1 MCIIKLS
8 LQWKGPGVLREI
20 VNDPEENRTNF
31 LHCTWQS
38 FSKCAYTYGNLF
50 YMFFSFGCWLNLSMT
65 LWNTIIVG
73 RGNKK
78 DGFPF
83 CFEWFSSMK
92 NMPAER
98 VESYRH
104 GDRQRETHFWKPD
117 GDGERNRGKE
127 GEEEMN
133 WDGMGPNFQVIFS
146 SHPTSPLPAR
156 PFFFSNTEK
165 CTFFPHKSAWTVCFC
180 NLKKISPQQRHQ
192 SLHPVITGKDGEQ
205 HPFKENHPRGGGCRD
220 VKWWGCI
227 WRNSQLLYPQQHI
240 KAKQPVVSDLKIGSH
255 VVLTHHNGLHT
266 HVFKNFYKAWNMNQE
281 HGSNPAGHGNMF
293 MDM

>member
-1 MCIIKLS
+1 MDFRFVLS
-8 LQWKGPGVLREI
+8 GFRAWRICQPSVLKVIGMGTDNEKHISESQTEMEREI
-20 VNDPEENRTNF
+20 EGRKGRRRWTGMEWV
-31 LHCTWQS
+31 QI
-38 FSKCAYTYGNLF
+38 SKLF
-50 YMFFSFGCWLNLSMT
+50 
-65 LWNTIIVG
+65 
-73 RGNKK
+73 
-78 DGFPF
+78 FPA
-83 CFEWFSSMK
+83 
-92 NMPAER
+92 P
-98 VESYRH
+98 YPH
-104 GDRQRETHFWKPD
+104 D
-117 GDGERNRGKE
+117 
-127 GEEEMN
+127 
-133 WDGMGPNFQVIFS
+133 
-146 SHPTSPLPAR
+146 L
-156 PFFFSNTEK
+156 FFFSNTEK